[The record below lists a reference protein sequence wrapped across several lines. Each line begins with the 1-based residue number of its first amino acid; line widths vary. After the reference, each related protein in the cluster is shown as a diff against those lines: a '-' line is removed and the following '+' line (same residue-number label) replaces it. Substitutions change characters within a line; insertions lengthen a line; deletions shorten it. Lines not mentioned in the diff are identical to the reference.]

1 LPLLEAL
8 PLSAKVIDFGVHPSK
23 EEFSRSGGDPCP
35 LELEDFPAL
44 PSDLNAHVLD
54 FGPDVIYPHSAP
66 SMMVRIG
73 VMKALNRHVEREFNP
88 DATEHHWGK
97 RKPKRDL

>member
-1 LPLLEAL
+1 VRVQPSPIPAAEHKPCRRTALLFLEPL
-8 PLSAKVIDFGVHPSK
+8 PLSTKVIDFGVHPSK

-66 SMMVRIG
+66 SMMARIG
-73 VMKALNRHVEREFNP
+73 S
-88 DATEHHWGK
+88 
-97 RKPKRDL
+97 